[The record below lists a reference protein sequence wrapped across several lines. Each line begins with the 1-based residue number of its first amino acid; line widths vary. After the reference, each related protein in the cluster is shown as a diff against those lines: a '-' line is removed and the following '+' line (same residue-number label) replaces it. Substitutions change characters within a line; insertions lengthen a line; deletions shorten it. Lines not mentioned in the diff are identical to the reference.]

1 MVYNRGGA
9 VYLHYMADKGGLQ
22 LLPEN
27 RKRIDVKIPGENR
40 LTYIGA
46 ALIVLVLMIVG
57 GLWLYSENL
66 ADQITANDEQI
77 AALESQRDTKAEQN
91 LITLSKQVSI
101 TSQILKNHIYWSVG
115 LSKIESAV
123 QNNIQFKSLSA
134 VLGEGSLHIRALSD
148 NYTTIARQL
157 AAFVADDSIK
167 DVTLD
172 GLSTL
177 TSGKLDFST
186 KVEFNKAKFLKNQ

>member
-1 MVYNRGGA
+1 MN
-9 VYLHYMADKGGLQ
+9 DKGGLQ

-27 RKRIDVKIPGENR
+27 RKRIDIKIPGENK
-40 LTYIGA
+40 LTYIGTV
-46 ALIVLVLMIVG
+46 LIVLVLVIYG
-57 GLWLYSENL
+57 GLWIYGNSL
-66 ADQITANDEQI
+66 ANQITADDNQL
-77 AALESQRDTKAEQN
+77 AALEKQRDPVAEKN
-91 LITLSKQVSI
+91 LITLSKQLSI
-101 TSQILKNHIYWSVG
+101 TGQLIKNHIYWSIG

-134 VLGEGSLHIRALSD
+134 NLTENSLNIQALSD

-157 AAFVADDSIK
+157 AALVADDSII

-172 GLSTL
+172 GVNTL

-186 KVEFNKAKFLKNQ
+186 KVKFNDAKFLKNQ